1 MPPRTC
7 PSPTKSAWTAPTTA
21 STSKPAATT
30 GPAKR
35 RLRVM
40 GLRTGG
46 QEPVAEVETC
56 GPKNGL
62 LYEIARARPV
72 RPMTLAKE
80 YALDEATAVRQT
92 CGT

>member
-1 MPPRTC
+1 
-7 PSPTKSAWTAPTTA
+7 
-21 STSKPAATT
+21 
-30 GPAKR
+30 
-35 RLRVM
+35 M